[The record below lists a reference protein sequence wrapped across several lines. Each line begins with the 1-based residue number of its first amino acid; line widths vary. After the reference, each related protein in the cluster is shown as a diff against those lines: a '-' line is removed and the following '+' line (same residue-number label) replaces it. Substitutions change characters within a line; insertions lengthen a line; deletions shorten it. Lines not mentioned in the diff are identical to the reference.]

1 MSCNH
6 IKTFQSRNPYKT
18 RDRPDKSILVIS
30 GTRKPELFLKPDVAF
45 PELVKCLYIGLCD
58 SYNSLGKNDSF
69 SEEERDEELYYD
81 FAVKYYTRD
90 LCKDIVHFH
99 NLEHLTANGLQL
111 TNELWCQFVNNS
123 KHLKEIYLSNN
134 EYDCDYFD
142 FDEEILEKV
151 FKIPTLEKV
160 YISQLD
166 LPFFPKGPSNI
177 QDLHIT
183 LLILY
188 EEYANKTDVISSYS
202 QNMCTHTNLKKLCIE
217 RFEWFFESPEPLL
230 NVAKNCVN
238 LEDVEIGRRDGS
250 GRGRDYIV
258 ISTDVVKALLI
269 LPKLKKLTLLDIL
282 NKKLVENEKLVF
294 ESIEHLEIRCEEV
307 LDIYQNNEVLHERTL
322 DDETII
328 SLTKQCP
335 NMKSCIVNNQELLP
349 NEDKF

>member
-1 MSCNH
+1 
-6 IKTFQSRNPYKT
+6 
-18 RDRPDKSILVIS
+18 
-30 GTRKPELFLKPDVAF
+30 
-45 PELVKCLYIGLCD
+45 
-58 SYNSLGKNDSF
+58 
-69 SEEERDEELYYD
+69 
-81 FAVKYYTRD
+81 
-90 LCKDIVHFH
+90 
-99 NLEHLTANGLQL
+99 LEHFTAKGLRLTD
-111 TNELWCQFVNNS
+111 ELWHTFSNNS
-123 KHLKEIYLSNN
+123 TQLKEIYFSNKHHDLDWF
-134 EYDCDYFD
+134 EFK
-142 FDEEILEKV
+142 EETLEKV

-160 YISQLD
+160 HISQLD

-183 LLILY
+183 RLMLY
-188 EEYANKTDVISSYS
+188 EEYANKPDVISSYS

-258 ISTDVVKALLI
+258 ISTDVIEALLM

-294 ESIEHLEIRCEEV
+294 ESIEHLEIRCEED

-335 NMKSCIVNNQELLP
+335 NLKSCIVNSQELLP
-349 NEDKF
+349 NVNQG